1 MTDKEQEMEN
11 SLADYLFGFGQGR
24 QHERNLI
31 TAWLRANVK
40 GSVDPWSSAA
50 DAIKAGEHLK

>member
-1 MTDKEQEMEN
+1 MTDEGQEMEN
-11 SLADYLFGFGQGR
+11 SLTIYIYGFEQGR
-24 QHERNLI
+24 RHERNLI

-40 GSVDPWSSAA
+40 GNVDPWSSAA